1 MKTRFYK
8 LSLPFLLIAVL
19 ASCMKSETEPV
30 SMPVSGEADLE
41 FSYSVPDYTVV
52 RTKSAESTVNDIS
65 LLQFDADGR
74 FLGRSVAS
82 DLQGGTFKAKVS
94 GSTRIVHFIANY
106 DWSAFDERGSLG
118 KDERTLV
125 PDLESDTWV
134 LWNRKT
140 VDNFNA
146 PPQVRLLRNQAK
158 VTVEIDQNLLDLMAQ
173 GQREQF
179 TVEGFALYNYA
190 TRGTIAPF
198 SPGIAE
204 PFEWAADR
212 ATVPADAGMCAD
224 KPTTLD
230 LEPKYM
236 FESDNGYNDET
247 FVILHAGGDYK
258 KYYKIE
264 LIDSE
269 LNLYPIVRNTHFRIR
284 IMDYIPGNIGS
295 GSAAS
300 SLSEMLGKTIEM
312 KVPNVC
318 VLEYQQIIDAMGGPE
333 KVITGIL
340 VRLEGDIKGMMMFL
354 LEDSF
359 AQVVLSTFMNAEN
372 VQVTKLGDMEL
383 SVITEMGNIMAGSY
397 LRALSTLT
405 GLTIDMSIPSMTV
418 DMLGAIMSV
427 PITEFAQVG
436 DKVLFIDD
444 GFKIDGVAI
453 KSNIILIPEM
463 ESLETLMKKLGVM

>member
-1 MKTRFYK
+1 MLK
-8 LSLPFLLIAVL
+8 
-19 ASCMKSETEPV
+19 
-30 SMPVSGEADLE
+30 
-41 FSYSVPDYTVV
+41 
-52 RTKSAESTVNDIS
+52 
-65 LLQFDADGR
+65 
-74 FLGRSVAS
+74 
-82 DLQGGTFKAKVS
+82 
-94 GSTRIVHFIANY
+94 NY
-106 DWSAFDERGSLG
+106 D
-118 KDERTLV
+118 
-125 PDLESDTWV
+125 DLSPVAIDC
-134 LWNRKT
+134 
-140 VDNFNA
+140 
-146 PPQVRLLRNQAK
+146 LR
-158 VTVEIDQNLLDLMAQ
+158 EI
-173 GQREQF
+173 
-179 TVEGFALYNYA
+179 
-190 TRGTIAPF
+190 
-198 SPGIAE
+198 
-204 PFEWAADR
+204 
-212 ATVPADAGMCAD
+212 
-224 KPTTLD
+224 
-230 LEPKYM
+230 
-236 FESDNGYNDET
+236 
-247 FVILHAGGDYK
+247 
-258 KYYKIE
+258 
-264 LIDSE
+264 
-269 LNLYPIVRNTHFRIR
+269 
-284 IMDYIPGNIGS
+284 GNIGS
-295 GSAAS
+295 GSVESAIDA
-300 SLSEMLGKTIEM
+300 LSEMLGKTIEM